1 MFDQVYVVVGSSV
14 VCRSFM
20 YELLQESERASKHLL
35 IRKLNAEC
43 AGIRATARQK
53 F

>member
-1 MFDQVYVVVGSSV
+1 MVVGSSSMSIV
-14 VCRSFM
+14 YVRIVAR
-20 YELLQESERASKHLL
+20 ERASKHLL